1 MAYYGGYRRRSYR
14 SWRSRGF
21 RAGRGPSE
29 YSRLHM
35 KFGDVVGEI
44 RSAFL
49 ALEDEALDEL
59 FGDYGAIHGDS
70 AERYARKTFPSWK
83 SGKTNLSGQTLTRL
97 VELVPPY
104 LSAEQRMKLVD
115 ILVATHKPR
124 GGHDYNTISVNA
136 LEPAEGFAEID
147 KALSR
152 MAVEDVLAH
161 LPDFVMD
168 AAKWLYDDDVTA
180 ARAVLAQATKAE
192 NDMKKAQARKDL
204 ELLKRTVGTGQV
216 KTASYSVELPAGRL
230 RVNVFTPSKGI
241 LGTIFGWFS

>member
-21 RAGRGPSE
+21 RGGSGPSE
-29 YSRLHM
+29 YSRLHT

-59 FGDYGAIHGDS
+59 LGDYGAIHGDS
-70 AERYARKTFPSWK
+70 AERYARKTFASWK
-83 SGKTNLSGQTLTRL
+83 SGKTSLSGQTLTRL

-115 ILVATHKPR
+115 ILVVKHKPR
-124 GGHDYNTISVNA
+124 GGYDYKTISVNA
-136 LEPAEGFAEID
+136 VEPAEGFAEID
-147 KALSR
+147 MTLSK
-152 MAVEDVLAH
+152 MDVEDGLAH
-161 LPDFVMD
+161 LPEFVME

-192 NDMKKAQARKDL
+192 NNMKKAQARKDL

-216 KTASYSVELPAGRL
+216 KTASYSVDLPAGRL
-230 RVNVFTPSKGI
+230 QVNVFTPSKGI
-241 LGTIFGWFS
+241 IGTIFGWFS